1 MKYKGIKKLYYSISE
16 ISEMLDIKQS
26 VIRYW
31 ESEFKELK
39 PQKNRAGNR
48 IYKKD
53 DIAIL
58 RMIDYYVHGKHLS
71 IHEANDVISDLKAE
85 GLYKR
90 KLQELNELASAT
102 APVDKK
108 AVKTIEPEAEAELD
122 DEENEL
128 IIEKD
133 ESIIESEEE
142 ISPISETPPEEVP
155 EPESKFE
162 IVKPT
167 EETFI
172 YPLDEIRDE
181 EEPEEDLI
189 KDESGEPE
197 IEISETL
204 NDKDLLVEEEQ
215 TIEISTQETEVNE
228 EIELEPEPEHKEEAK
243 SDPELRELL
252 KKISKNIR
260 DIIDILNE

>member
-1 MKYKGIKKLYYSISE
+1 MIHKAIKKLYYSISE

-58 RMIDYYVHGKHLS
+58 RMINHYVHGKHLS
-71 IHEANDVISDLKAE
+71 IHGANEVIMDLKAE

-90 KLQELNELASAT
+90 KLQELNEIEPVKASVEEKVE
-102 APVDKK
+102 APVEVESKPEELTVK
-108 AVKTIEPEAEAELD
+108 AV
-122 DEENEL
+122 
-128 IIEKD
+128 
-133 ESIIESEEE
+133 EEE
-142 ISPISETPPEEVP
+142 VESP
-155 EPESKFE
+155 EPEIQPIEKAETEPQFK
-162 IVKPT
+162 IVTPT

-172 YPLDEIRDE
+172 YPLDEAKEEDVVKEGSISE
-181 EEPEEDLI
+181 ELIEPQPEAPQLLEEPDI
-189 KDESGEPE
+189 SKE
-197 IEISETL
+197 IEHI
-204 NDKDLLVEEEQ
+204 
-215 TIEISTQETEVNE
+215 
-228 EIELEPEPEHKEEAK
+228 EPEPTPEPAIIKEQKEIPEIKEEPK
-243 SDPELRELL
+243 SDPELKELL
-252 KKISKNIR
+252 RKMSGNIK

>member
-1 MKYKGIKKLYYSISE
+1 MKYKTIKKLYYSISE

-58 RMIDYYVHGKHLS
+58 RMINHYVHGKHLS
-71 IHEANDVISDLKAE
+71 IHEANEVIMDLKAE

-90 KLQELNELASAT
+90 KLKELNE
-102 APVDKK
+102 
-108 AVKTIEPEAEAELD
+108 IEPEKASTEEKIEAIAEVES
-122 DEENEL
+122 EPEEL
-128 IIEKD
+128 IVKAAAA
-133 ESIIESEEE
+133 EEE
-142 ISPISETPPEEVP
+142 VISP
-155 EPESKFE
+155 EPEIQHTEKNETEPQFK
-162 IVKPT
+162 IVTPT

-172 YPLDEIRDE
+172 YPLDEAKEEEAIKEESIPEELIKPKAKAPQLFEEPDMGKE
-181 EEPEEDLI
+181 IEHIEPEPIPEPAVIEEPEEI
-189 KDESGEPE
+189 PE
-197 IEISETL
+197 I
-204 NDKDLLVEEEQ
+204 
-215 TIEISTQETEVNE
+215 
-228 EIELEPEPEHKEEAK
+228 KEESK
-243 SDPELRELL
+243 SDPELKELL
-252 KKISKNIR
+252 KKISGNIR

>member
-1 MKYKGIKKLYYSISE
+1 MYKAIKKLYYSISE

-58 RMIDYYVHGKHLS
+58 RMINHYVHGKHLS
-71 IHEANDVISDLKAE
+71 IHGANEVIMDLKAE

-90 KLQELNELASAT
+90 KLQELN
-102 APVDKK
+102 K
-108 AVKTIEPEAEAELD
+108 IEPVKAP
-122 DEENEL
+122 DEEKVE
-128 IIEKD
+128 
-133 ESIIESEEE
+133 
-142 ISPISETPPEEVP
+142 PQPQPEPQP
-155 EPESKFE
+155 EPEFK
-162 IVKPT
+162 IVTPT

-172 YPLDEIRDE
+172 YPLDEAKEEEVIKEEAIPEELIESQPEAPQLSKEPDIGKEIEHIEPEPRPE
-181 EEPEEDLI
+181 PAVIEEPEEI
-189 KDESGEPE
+189 PE
-197 IEISETL
+197 I
-204 NDKDLLVEEEQ
+204 
-215 TIEISTQETEVNE
+215 
-228 EIELEPEPEHKEEAK
+228 KEEAK
-243 SDPELRELL
+243 SDPELKELL
-252 KKISKNIR
+252 RKISGNIR

>member
-16 ISEMLDIKQS
+16 ISKMLDIKQS

-58 RMIDYYVHGKHLS
+58 HMINHYVHGKHLS
-71 IHEANDVISDLKAE
+71 IHEANEVIMDLKAE

-90 KLQELNELASAT
+90 KLQELNEIEPIL
-102 APVDKK
+102 APVEEK
-108 AVKTIEPEAEAELD
+108 VELIVETEPE
-122 DEENEL
+122 
-128 IIEKD
+128 
-133 ESIIESEEE
+133 
-142 ISPISETPPEEVP
+142 PEEVIAKVEE
-155 EPESKFE
+155 EPESIPEESSEEIPETEEKFK
-162 IVKPT
+162 IVSPT

-172 YPLDEIRDE
+172 YPLDEPKEEVVSCEEEIIE
-181 EEPEEDLI
+181 PVPETPQVLEEPGIKEEIIEIEPEPKIIEEPEI
-189 KDESGEPE
+189 VAE
-197 IEISETL
+197 I
-204 NDKDLLVEEEQ
+204 
-215 TIEISTQETEVNE
+215 
-228 EIELEPEPEHKEEAK
+228 KEESK
-243 SDPELRELL
+243 SDPELKELL
-252 KKISKNIR
+252 KKISGNIR

>member
-1 MKYKGIKKLYYSISE
+1 MKYKEIKKLYYSISE

-58 RMIDYYVHGKHLS
+58 RMINHYVHDKHLS
-71 IHEANDVISDLKAE
+71 IHGANEVIMDLKAE

-90 KLQELNELASAT
+90 KLQELNEIEPVKASVEKKVE
-102 APVDKK
+102 APVEVESKPEELI
-108 AVKTIEPEAEAELD
+108 VKTIEKKVESPKPE
-122 DEENEL
+122 
-128 IIEKD
+128 IKPIEKA
-133 ESIIESEEE
+133 
-142 ISPISETPPEEVP
+142 ET
-155 EPESKFE
+155 EPQFK
-162 IVKPT
+162 IVTPT

-172 YPLDEIRDE
+172 YPLDEAKE
-181 EEPEEDLI
+181 EEVVKEKSISEELI
-189 KDESGEPE
+189 EPQSKASQLFKEPDIGKEIEHIEPE
-197 IEISETL
+197 LTPELSVIKGPEEISE
-204 NDKDLLVEEEQ
+204 
-215 TIEISTQETEVNE
+215 I
-228 EIELEPEPEHKEEAK
+228 KEEAK
-243 SDPELRELL
+243 SDPELKELL
-252 KKISKNIR
+252 RKISGNIR